1 MTVPTRETATR
12 FVVVGFLLAFTIGGT
27 PAPPASPWV
36 NLAKRVFVRVD
47 TTDLPAPD
55 VEALAQD
62 SLGFIWV
69 GMQGG
74 LARFSGYR
82 FQSFVPDARDPRAL
96 PDANIETIVPD
107 SSGDLWLGTGSR
119 GLVHYDALTETF
131 RTWRADPRG
140 RAGPRST
147 TVNAIA
153 LEKDGSLW
161 VGGDAGLDRFDPR
174 SGTFEPANL
183 AARGAGQP
191 LVTAILV
198 ARQGTVWVAT
208 TSGLYASEAGQ
219 AFRKVDLGT
228 GSPRLFSLFE
238 DSRGRIWTGSV
249 NAAYAL
255 DANGRVQMR
264 LASSATDPASIAVG
278 EEQAITEA
286 TPGVIWIGSN

>member
-12 FVVVGFLLAFTIGGT
+12 FVVLGFLAAFTVGAA
-27 PAPPASPWV
+27 PATPASPWV

-82 FQSFVPDARDPRAL
+82 FQSFVPDARNPKAL

-153 LEKDGSLW
+153 REKDGSLW
-161 VGGDAGLDRFDPR
+161 VGGDAGLDRFDPG
-174 SGTFEPANL
+174 SGTFEPREPCSAGRR
-183 AARGAGQP
+183 AAAGHRRPRQP
-191 LVTAILV
+191 PGHRLGRHNERPLR
-198 ARQGTVWVAT
+198 RQGGA
-208 TSGLYASEAGQ
+208 SFPQGRSRHGL
-219 AFRKVDLGT
+219 
-228 GSPRLFSLFE
+228 
-238 DSRGRIWTGSV
+238 
-249 NAAYAL
+249 
-255 DANGRVQMR
+255 
-264 LASSATDPASIAVG
+264 PAPV
-278 EEQAITEA
+278 
-286 TPGVIWIGSN
+286 